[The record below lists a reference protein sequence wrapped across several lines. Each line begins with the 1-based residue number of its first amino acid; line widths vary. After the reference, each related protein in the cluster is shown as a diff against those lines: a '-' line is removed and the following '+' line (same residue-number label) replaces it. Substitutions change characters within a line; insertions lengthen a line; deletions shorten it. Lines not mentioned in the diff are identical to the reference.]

1 MSNLTPFVFESYAV
15 RVVTDD
21 AGEPLFVAKDVATAL
36 GYINP
41 SDAISRHCKG
51 VVERYPLQTSGGDQE
66 ARVIREPDLYRLIFK
81 STLPSAQAFERLVV
95 EDILPSIRKT
105 GQYAAP
111 TTPGEALVQM
121 AQNFLRHE
129 RQILDLE
136 RQQHDIASQVRALVQ
151 GEDYVS
157 VIGWGNIHG
166 KRIDANTASR
176 IGKTA
181 TALCK
186 NLGYTVGKVTHP
198 LFGVVNTYP
207 REVLDQLA
215 EHQLSTWSATPPRT
229 PPGIDPAK

>member
-1 MSNLTPFVFESYAV
+1 MSDLIPFVFENYAV

-36 GYINP
+36 GYTNP
-41 SDAISRHCKG
+41 SDALKSHCRG
-51 VVERYPLQTSGGDQE
+51 VAESYPIVDALGRPQE

-81 STLPSAQAFERLVV
+81 STLPSAQSFERLVV

-105 GQYAAP
+105 GQYSTP
-111 TTPGEALVQM
+111 MTPGEALVQM

-136 RQQHDIASQVRALVQ
+136 RQQHTIASQVRALVQ

-157 VIGWGNIHG
+157 IIGWGNIHG
-166 KRIDANTASR
+166 RRIDSNTASQL
-176 IGKTA
+176 GKTA
-181 TALCK
+181 TAICK
-186 NLGYTVGKVTHP
+186 KQGYTVGKVTHP

-215 EHQLSTWSATPPRT
+215 EHS
-229 PPGIDPAK
+229 IH